1 MELIVSLSVISAFIG
16 LWMYARY
23 WRRMCGKAFCQY
35 AAACCGREEREK
47 PMRYAIIAGNRHAP
61 LLYALTYPERFDK
74 ARPLRLFEFRGI
86 RCVFAGYYF
95 PQRYENRLCDDQSEF
110 VRKVY
115 DFKEGE
121 RPVPELFLAGVPGS
135 FRYRR
140 CDRHVYAMQ
149 HFPALP
155 STFFRYSR
163 FSGVR
168 GVCPVR
174 AGSDLYHGRQG
185 EQTHFRKAF
194 RSGYGQLHDGDGAA
208 GKTGRNCG

>member
-1 MELIVSLSVISAFIG
+1 MPG
-16 LWMYARY
+16 Y

-35 AAACCGREEREK
+35 AVACCGREEREK
-47 PMRYAIIAGNRHAP
+47 LMRYAIIAGNRHAP

-95 PQRYENRLCDDQSEF
+95 PQRYENWLCDDQSEF
-110 VRKVY
+110 VQKVY
-115 DFKEGE
+115 DFKEG
-121 RPVPELFLAGVPGS
+121 RDPCRNCFSQA
-135 FRYRR
+135 FRVLSVTGDVTAMFMPCSTSRR
-140 CDRHVYAMQ
+140 YHRR
-149 HFPALP
+149 
-155 STFFRYSR
+155 FFRYSR

-168 GVCPVR
+168 GLCPVR
-174 AGSDLYHGRQG
+174 AGSDMYHGRQG

-208 GKTGRNCG
+208 GKNGS